1 MRIDINLATQPYE
14 DSRRFWTYW
23 GTGLALLVMATAML
37 VFLAVTGFMNARRD
51 REQISNLESK
61 LSAFSQ
67 EKNHA
72 ESTLNQPQN
81 RVIRDRSRFLNELFQ
96 RKAFSWTRVFEDLER
111 VMPAHLHVVSIHP
124 DLSTDK
130 NDNMEIKLVV
140 GGETR
145 EQALDLVRKMESSK
159 RFKQTRIDTEKFAT
173 ENSSMGDRVQFDIN
187 ALYIPSTDKAEKAE
201 TSGGMH

>member
-1 MRIDINLATQPYE
+1 MRIDINLASQPYE

-23 GTGLALLVMATAML
+23 GTGLALLVIATGML

-61 LSAFSQ
+61 LAAFSQ

-72 ESTLNQPQN
+72 ESMLNQPQN

-96 RKAFSWTRVFEDLER
+96 RKAFSWTLVFEDLER
-111 VMPAHLHVVSIHP
+111 VMPAHLHVISIHP

-130 NDNMEIKLVV
+130 NENNMQIKLVV
-140 GGETR
+140 GGDTR

-159 RFKQTRIDTEKFAT
+159 RFKQTRIDSEKFAT
-173 ENSSMGDRVQFDIN
+173 ENSSTTDRVQFDIN
-187 ALYIPSTDKAEKAE
+187 ALYIPSTDKAE
-201 TSGGMH
+201 TSGGMN

>member
-1 MRIDINLATQPYE
+1 
-14 DSRRFWTYW
+14 
-23 GTGLALLVMATAML
+23 
-37 VFLAVTGFMNARRD
+37 VFLAVTGFMNARSD

-67 EKNHA
+67 EKSHA
-72 ESTLNQPQN
+72 ESMLNQPQN

-111 VMPAHLHVVSIHP
+111 VMPAHLHVISIHP
-124 DLSTDK
+124 DLSSDK
-130 NDNMEIKLVV
+130 NDNNMQIKLVV

-145 EQALDLVRKMESSK
+145 EQALDLVRKMENSK

-187 ALYIPSTDKAEKAE
+187 ALYIPSTEKIE
-201 TSGGMH
+201 SSGGMN